1 MEGALSSR
9 AAPGRPVARP
19 TLHCGPPAG
28 ASHPPKTPV
37 SRLLPRPGVSSEW
50 CPFATVKY
58 FLRPLRTVR
67 KRSGP
72 FIFALFLIHTMSTEC
87 ARLSA
92 PSWGY
97 PPAYAQPRPQVTG
110 CDLQT
115 AIMGIALGNRPVF
128 NCRRRLLARLCYHRK
143 PDRVTCA
150 PLDRTRRSLGPPRA
164 CCPCRGCR
172 CPGPGTGRS
181 APRRPETG
189 SPGPGRRGWRAP
201 ASAAP
206 GSRPAP
212 DDNRGSITS
221 QLRRDSKA
229 PWHGARCIWVGVNPP
244 PVTGGQ
250 RHRNEGSRSVL

>member
-1 MEGALSSR
+1 MEGALSGR

-92 PSWGY
+92 RSWGY

-110 CDLQT
+110 CNLQT
-115 AIMGIALGNRPVF
+115 TIMGIALCNRPVF
-128 NCRRRLLARLCYHRK
+128 NCRRRLSAHLCYHRK

-150 PLDRTRRSLGPPRA
+150 PLLRTPRSLGHLVRVARAGDAGAQVQELADPRLAGQKPGRPGQEGAVGAHPPA
-164 CCPCRGCR
+164 QPRGHGR
-172 CPGPGTGRS
+172 HPMTTGAQSRLNSDGIVRLRGTGPGVS
-181 APRRPETG
+181 
-189 SPGPGRRGWRAP
+189 GWGLTP
-201 ASAAP
+201 
-206 GSRPAP
+206 
-212 DDNRGSITS
+212 
-221 QLRRDSKA
+221 LR
-229 PWHGARCIWVGVNPP
+229 
-244 PVTGGQ
+244 
-250 RHRNEGSRSVL
+250 